1 MITKDYYKVNYSWT
15 SLQRPPR
22 GQKKVAIVER
32 FKQESMYGLSAKKS
46 GRYKKPGKRW
56 SLWKWSFVEVRLHHK
71 FRQLI
76 FLQHAMDSK
85 SHNDSWWTAITIA
98 TIFLWESATRL
109 ITFATAILQSAMII
123 TNCESIWYPWFK
135 FFIYFK
141 LNIILIAIFNNEI
154 SILKILNIE
163 QFLKDSSCI
172 SIYAVI

>member
-85 SHNDSWWTAITIA
+85 SHNDSWWTAISTIA
-98 TIFLWESATRL
+98 TIILWESATRL

-135 FFIYFK
+135 FLFHLFQTQYHTDRHFQQW
-141 LNIILIAIFNNEI
+141 NFNP
-154 SILKILNIE
+154 
-163 QFLKDSSCI
+163 
-172 SIYAVI
+172 